1 MNTLQSLYLDQVTLY
16 DSSKLSQ
23 MSFKQLQYLSVNGIS
38 IIVLVN
44 LLSSMPRLR
53 YLKVRLM
60 VNGDRR
66 NVFYKIHNKLELN
79 TLSTFYV
86 ESNGAD
92 WKAIELHLL
101 SHMPNLHRLSLVG
114 VYQTSVTLLAEEWK
128 ECFLTYTPH
137 LTDFRFYIPLILTD
151 RSLPI
156 DRILKPFQ
164 EEFWQARKWYAA
176 VDVKEENKMHLYSLP
191 CPRLHQLLEINYH
204 IEHNLTTLPV
214 SCK

>member
-1 MNTLQSLYLDQVTLY
+1 
-16 DSSKLSQ
+16 

-53 YLKVRLM
+53 YLNAKLISRV
-60 VNGDRR
+60 G
-66 NVFYKIHNKLELN
+66 NVLALYMQPDKFELNALN
-79 TLSTFYV
+79 TLHI
-86 ESNGAD
+86 ESNEAT
-92 WKAIELHLL
+92 WKAIELPLL

-114 VYQTSVTLLAEEWK
+114 NYRTSVTLLAEQWK
-128 ECFLTYTPH
+128 ECFLTCTPH

-164 EEFWQARKWYAA
+164 EEFWQERKWYAA
-176 VDVKEENKMHLYSLP
+176 VDVKEANNMHLFSLP

-204 IEHNLTTLPV
+204 IDHNLTTLPM